1 MIKYIENTRKEV
13 IKNDHILSFV
23 SGLLGLGLSAV
34 TMCSILHS
42 FEKST
47 LLIETLAFLGL
58 SSITILSAGVTL
70 NGIRGLAEKHLNIK
84 ANKKL
89 P

>member
-13 IKNDHILSFV
+13 IQNDHILSFV
-23 SGLLGLGLSAV
+23 SGLLGLGLSAI
-34 TMCSILHS
+34 TMYSILDS
-42 FEKST
+42 LGKSSV
-47 LLIETLAFLGL
+47 LIEALAFLGL
-58 SSITILSAGVTL
+58 SSITILSAGMTL
-70 NGIRGLAEKHLNIK
+70 NGMRGLAEKHLNIK

>member
-13 IKNDHILSFV
+13 IQNDHILSLI
-23 SGLLGLGLSAV
+23 SGLLGLGLSAI

-42 FEKST
+42 LVKTT
-47 LLIETLAFLGL
+47 LLIEVLAFLGL
-58 SSITILSAGVTL
+58 SSITILSAGMTL
-70 NGIRGLAEKHLNIK
+70 NGMRGLAEKHLNIK